1 MQLYHTLSM
10 RKMEV
15 RMEVIEMAN
24 ERFFMPFYYD
34 WDVPFSML
42 DGEDFKR
49 LLLAMSA
56 YHKDGTPPPEFEG
69 LAFMVASF
77 VFPQLEREKEAIKQR
92 SEAGVRSGQARRK
105 KKETA

>member
-1 MQLYHTLSM
+1 
-10 RKMEV
+10 
-15 RMEVIEMAN
+15 MAN

-34 WDVPFSML
+34 WYQPFSTL
-42 DGEDFKR
+42 SGEDFKR
-49 LLLAMSA
+49 LILAMVQ

-69 LAFMVASF
+69 SAWLIASF

-92 SEAGVRSGQARRK
+92 SEAGIRSGQARRK